1 MSSSFWKAQLAGSQG
16 PFLGPDTCAGAAG
29 SRRAEAAAVSSPKAF
44 PEAPSAL
51 QLVPLLCP
59 QLGGPGGM
67 CSVSSELSGA
77 AQSVCEEEQKML
89 IV

>member
-1 MSSSFWKAQLAGSQG
+1 MESTVGGVSG
-16 PFLGPDTCAGAAG
+16 PLLGPDSCAG
-29 SRRAEAAAVSSPKAF
+29 AAAVSSPKAF

-51 QLVPLLCP
+51 QLVPLLCS

-67 CSVSSELSGA
+67 CSVSSELLGA
-77 AQSVCEEEQKML
+77 AQSVCEEERKML